1 MQSQRSFADFF
12 TTPTKGC
19 KLRVNEFNVFKN
31 PQGKYAAYHVV
42 TELDGVEYSVWVRW
56 SLLKALVDECYNLF
70 PEKAKA
76 GAFDFKSLHAWR
88 IGNPHDEGFLAERAV
103 EVQAILRSLVAECGA
118 DTPVLRTFLA
128 EAHIGG
134 FQGRRSSVVNIL
146 SPKGTAGPIAA
157 ADSPPSV
164 TSASSPA
171 SVTSAPRTPDVPD
184 TVLRRE
190 VRQAV
195 EGLDATPTTLALPSL
210 VGRRELVLVPLLA
223 LALALVLLLAWAAAA
238 PPQAPPPQPQS
249 RDLIVVTGNAVG
261 SLIAAALGQGSAA
274 LGQGAAVVGPW
285 LAVGVTSN
293 ARLAKGAAD
302 ATARALAEA
311 GAKAGNASR
320 AAAVWA
326 APRVRE
332 VVARAAATTRREVP
346 RATDATGRALAV
358 TAVHTG
364 RATAVTARLATA
376 VSTAA
381 AKAAARAL
389 ADGAKEAGHATAV
402 VSMATYSA
410 SRVAARLAGRA
421 AARALV
427 VSTDVARVAGG
438 AAATGAVVT
447 GRYAAATAVVTGR
460 ASAVAVTAAA
470 RGSARAL
477 AASKG
482 VASVA
487 TAAVGARAAA
497 AAGVVGRATDVA
509 RTTWRDELRTHCPCP
524 GCPCK

>member
-171 SVTSAPRTPDVPD
+171 SVTPGRAPR
-184 TVLRRE
+184 R
-190 VRQAV
+190 
-195 EGLDATPTTLALPSL
+195 
-210 VGRRELVLVPLLA
+210 
-223 LALALVLLLAWAAAA
+223 
-238 PPQAPPPQPQS
+238 
-249 RDLIVVTGNAVG
+249 
-261 SLIAAALGQGSAA
+261 
-274 LGQGAAVVGPW
+274 
-285 LAVGVTSN
+285 
-293 ARLAKGAAD
+293 
-302 ATARALAEA
+302 
-311 GAKAGNASR
+311 
-320 AAAVWA
+320 
-326 APRVRE
+326 PRH
-332 VVARAAATTRREVP
+332 
-346 RATDATGRALAV
+346 G
-358 TAVHTG
+358 
-364 RATAVTARLATA
+364 
-376 VSTAA
+376 
-381 AKAAARAL
+381 
-389 ADGAKEAGHATAV
+389 
-402 VSMATYSA
+402 
-410 SRVAARLAGRA
+410 
-421 AARALV
+421 
-427 VSTDVARVAGG
+427 
-438 AAATGAVVT
+438 
-447 GRYAAATAVVTGR
+447 
-460 ASAVAVTAAA
+460 ASA
-470 RGSARAL
+470 
-477 AASKG
+477 
-482 VASVA
+482 
-487 TAAVGARAAA
+487 
-497 AAGVVGRATDVA
+497 
-509 RTTWRDELRTHCPCP
+509 
-524 GCPCK
+524 